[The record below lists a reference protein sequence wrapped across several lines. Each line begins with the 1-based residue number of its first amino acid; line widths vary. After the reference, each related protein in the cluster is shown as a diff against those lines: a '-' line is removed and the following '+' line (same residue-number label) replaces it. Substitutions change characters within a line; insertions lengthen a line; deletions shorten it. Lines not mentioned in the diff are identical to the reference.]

1 MDAEIL
7 GQNNYKALD
16 LLRDENGFMERN
28 RFERKRYNY
37 HRNLQRAYIRK
48 NGVLMKT
55 LSQKPERTIL

>member
-28 RFERKRYNY
+28 RFERKRYHY
-37 HRNLQRAYIRK
+37 RRNLQRAYI
-48 NGVLMKT
+48 
-55 LSQKPERTIL
+55 ERMEF